1 MDLVF
6 SHYGGRVVAAYFDKE
21 DNNRLVSIKIC
32 SEDGGSAQ
40 IGDIYIGRVKNVVKN
55 IKAVF
60 VEIADGQIC
69 FMQFSDEAD
78 IKKIHNEM
86 DIVVQVVREAVKS
99 KQAVV
104 TMNINLP
111 GRYLIKTHKREIA
124 VSSKIRSAARRKELS
139 GWLEEIAAA
148 QDCGYIIRT
157 NAVNA
162 SKAELEREY
171 KYLESLYIDIMRRA
185 EYSVTHSLLYK
196 TSFAENEIRDC
207 YDERIDRIV
216 IDDSEIYGKI
226 GGYID
231 YMCPH
236 LKERLSFYGDESFPL
251 NAMYGLVSKID
262 KALAKKV
269 WLDSGAYLVIE
280 PTEACTVIDVN
291 TGKAVKKGKDR
302 EKHFYHINCEAADE
316 AMRQISL
323 RNLSGIIII
332 DFIDMKSE
340 EDNKRL
346 MGFLAELASNDPVK
360 TTVVDM
366 TGLGLVE
373 LTRKKVHKPLYEMM
387 APLS

>member
-21 DNNRLVSIKIC
+21 NNNRLVNIKIC
-32 SEDGGSAQ
+32 GDESGSARV
-40 IGDIYIGRVKNVVKN
+40 GDIYVGRVKNVVKN
-55 IKAVF
+55 IRAAF

-69 FMQFSDEAD
+69 FMQFSDETAL
-78 IKKIHNEM
+78 KNIHNETAL
-86 DIVVQVVREAVKS
+86 VVQVAREAVKT

-104 TMNINLP
+104 TTNINLQ
-111 GRYLIKTHKREIA
+111 GRYLIKTHKKEIA
-124 VSSKIRSAARRKELS
+124 VSSKIKNTARKKELT
-139 GWLEEIAAA
+139 GWLGEIAPEKE
-148 QDCGYIIRT
+148 CGYIIRT

-162 SKAELEREY
+162 TRADIEREY
-171 KYLESLYIDIMRRA
+171 QYLENLYLDIMRKA
-185 EYSVTHSLLYK
+185 DYSLIHSLLYR
-196 TSFAENEIRDC
+196 TSFAEDEIRDC

-216 IDDSEIYGKI
+216 TDDSELYEKI

-231 YMCPH
+231 YACPH
-236 LKERLSFYGDESFPL
+236 LRERLWFYEDGSFPL
-251 NAMYGLVSKID
+251 NAMYGLAAKID
-262 KALAKKV
+262 RALAKKV

-302 EKHFYHINCEAADE
+302 EKHFFNINCEAADE

-332 DFIDMKSE
+332 DFIDMKSD

-346 MGFLAELASNDPVK
+346 MELLTELASNDSVK
-360 TTVVDM
+360 TSVVDM

-373 LTRKKVHKPLYEMM
+373 LTRKKVHKPLYEM
-387 APLS
+387 LERV